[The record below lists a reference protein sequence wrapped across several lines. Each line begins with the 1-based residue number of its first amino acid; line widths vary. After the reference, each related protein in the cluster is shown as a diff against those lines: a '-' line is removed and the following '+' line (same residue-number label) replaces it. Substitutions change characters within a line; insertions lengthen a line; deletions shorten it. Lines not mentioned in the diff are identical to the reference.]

1 MTGRPTAPPEREGDV
16 HADKCPT
23 GRSPTPLRGNNRY
36 PTRLSYSLLP
46 IMAVNHEARILIVDD
61 DPQLRSLLLLVL
73 EGEGYPV
80 TLASDAP
87 SAVTEVEKGQTDLV
101 VLDVSLGVDDGRMV
115 LARIREMGDLPVIL
129 ISGKGDTADRVLGLR
144 LGADDFLPKPFS
156 PVELVARVE
165 TVLRRSQGRAPATA
179 TPTAA
184 PAATGAPG
192 DGLWVDEV
200 TREVR
205 VDGESIELTA
215 KEFDLLAFLVKSPR
229 QVFSR
234 GQLLEHVWSSRS
246 EWQDEATVTEHV
258 RRVRHKIE
266 LDSAKPRWITTVRGV
281 GYRFEP

>member
-1 MTGRPTAPPEREGDV
+1 
-16 HADKCPT
+16 
-23 GRSPTPLRGNNRY
+23 
-36 PTRLSYSLLP
+36 
-46 IMAVNHEARILIVDD
+46 MAKKDARILVVDD

-80 TLASDAP
+80 TLVSDAG
-87 SAVTEVEKGQTDLV
+87 SAIVEVEGGATDLV
-101 VLDVSLGVDDGRMV
+101 ILDVSLGVEDGRMV
-115 LARIREMGDLPVIL
+115 LARIRELGDLPVIM

-144 LGADDFLPKPFS
+144 LGADDFLAKPFS

-165 TVLRRSQGRAPATA
+165 TVLRRSGPKSAAV
-179 TPTAA
+179 AA
-184 PAATGAPG
+184 PVEVRPEENGKS
-192 DGLWVDEV
+192 GLRVNES
-200 TREVR
+200 TREVTI
-205 VDGESIELTA
+205 DGRPIDLTA
-215 KEFDLLAFLVKSPR
+215 KEFDLLAFLARSPR

-266 LDSAKPRWITTVRGV
+266 VDPAKPRFITTVRGV

>member
-1 MTGRPTAPPEREGDV
+1 MA
-16 HADKCPT
+16 AD
-23 GRSPTPLRGNNRY
+23 RDS
-36 PTRLSYSLLP
+36 
-46 IMAVNHEARILIVDD
+46 RILVVDD

-80 TLASDAP
+80 TLVSDAA
-87 SAVTEVEKGQTDLV
+87 SAIAEVENGTADLV
-101 VLDVSLGVDDGRMV
+101 VLDVSLGLDDGRMV
-115 LARIREMGDLPVIL
+115 LARIREMGELPVIL

-144 LGADDFLPKPFS
+144 LGADDFLAKPFS

-165 TVLRRSQGRAPATA
+165 TVLRRSRVRPVPAEPPAVIDGMTA
-179 TPTAA
+179 
-184 PAATGAPG
+184 
-192 DGLWVDEV
+192 GLRVDEV
-200 TREVR
+200 TREVTI
-205 VDGESIELTA
+205 DGQPVELTA
-215 KEFDLLAFLVKSPR
+215 KEFDLLAFLARSPR

-266 LDSAKPRWITTVRGV
+266 PDPAKPRWITTVRGV

>member
-1 MTGRPTAPPEREGDV
+1 
-16 HADKCPT
+16 
-23 GRSPTPLRGNNRY
+23 
-36 PTRLSYSLLP
+36 
-46 IMAVNHEARILIVDD
+46 MAVSRDARILVVDD

-73 EGEGYPV
+73 EGEGFPV
-80 TLASDAP
+80 ALASDAP
-87 SAVTEVEKGQTDLV
+87 GAVAAVEKGDVDLV

-115 LARIREMGDLPVIL
+115 LARIREQGDLPVIL

-165 TVLRRSQGRAPATA
+165 TVLRRS
-179 TPTAA
+179 AA
-184 PAATGAPG
+184 RPNSASVLNDSAIDS
-192 DGLWVDEV
+192 DGLRVDEV
-200 TREVR
+200 TREVTI
-205 VDGESIELTA
+205 DGQPIELTA
-215 KEFDLLAFLVKSPR
+215 KEFDLLAFLARSPR

-246 EWQDEATVTEHV
+246 DWQDEATVTEHV

-266 LDSAKPRWITTVRGV
+266 PDPARPRWITTVRGV

>member
-1 MTGRPTAPPEREGDV
+1 MA
-16 HADKCPT
+16 A
-23 GRSPTPLRGNNRY
+23 NRD
-36 PTRLSYSLLP
+36 
-46 IMAVNHEARILIVDD
+46 ARILVVDD

-80 TLASDAP
+80 TLASDAQT
-87 SAVTEVEKGQTDLV
+87 AVTEVEKGSSDLV
-101 VLDVSLGVDDGRMV
+101 VLDVSLGVDDGRLV

-144 LGADDFLPKPFS
+144 LGADDFLAKPFS

-165 TVLRRSQGRAPATA
+165 TVLRRSQVRTSVAPLVPDNGVAS
-179 TPTAA
+179 
-184 PAATGAPG
+184 
-192 DGLWVDEV
+192 GLQVDEV
-200 TREVR
+200 TREVSI
-205 VDGESIELTA
+205 DGRPIDLTA
-215 KEFDLLAFLVKSPR
+215 KEFDLLAFLARSPR

-234 GQLLEHVWSSRS
+234 GQLLEHVWASRS

-266 LDSAKPRWITTVRGV
+266 PDPAKPRWITTVRGV